1 MAGIE
6 IKAPTA
12 LVTGSSR
19 GIGRGI
25 APKLAECGVG
35 RIARPY
41 LKNRE
46 APRRPPACCASAA
59 PSAC

>member
-25 APKLAECGVG
+25 EPKLAECGVG
-35 RIARPY
+35 RPRTIRAACSGSV
-41 LKNRE
+41 
-46 APRRPPACCASAA
+46 APRRC
-59 PSAC
+59 